1 MCFFYNLHVHL
12 KINLVSIYKYVGELI
27 HLLGDFLYLN
37 ALVTEILEY
46 IRTNHKLFCLI
57 IFVLIK
63 QLWTTDLSEN
73 QRNLNSR
80 DKKVF
85 LMYYAQ
91 K

>member
-1 MCFFYNLHVHL
+1 MCFSLQFARVP
-12 KINLVSIYKYVGELI
+12 KINLVSIYIYVGELI
-27 HLLGDFLYLN
+27 HLLGGFLYLN

-46 IRTNHKLFCLI
+46 IRPNHKLFCLI

-63 QLWTTDLSEN
+63 QLWTTDLAEN

-91 K
+91 E